1 MVQTKNSDDQY
12 IKKIKLN
19 VNNVLEHIYN
29 KMFLSVSITWN
40 YVYFQY
46 TVTLSKWQNNV
57 NELAKLKIFYG
68 EE

>member
-12 IKKIKLN
+12 IKRIKLN

-46 TVTLSKWQNNV
+46 TVTLSKWQNNE